1 MPEEQPASP
10 DAPTQPALS
19 TQVELPPHPPTP
31 PVRSMP
37 TGYLI
42 LWGLTII
49 SLLLNLFTVRQMI
62 LARQVARQAIH
73 SAIAIMGDLQ
83 QMSFTH
89 QVIVD
94 QAMPI
99 VTDLPVNETVPVIIN
114 EQLPISTVVQVPVN
128 AGPFGTLNL
137 DIPIRTTVPI
147 NLTAR
152 VNINQ
157 SFHVD
162 TVVPVHFEVPIAIA
176 VRDTPLHATLD
187 SVKAHLEALAATL
200 DAPLL
205 PLGNAGQ
212 QTTPS
217 IEVVP

>member
-1 MPEEQPASP
+1 MPA
-10 DAPTQPALS
+10 
-19 TQVELPPHPPTP
+19 
-31 PVRSMP
+31 
-37 TGYLI
+37 GYLI

-83 QMSFTH
+83 QMSFSHTV
-89 QVIVD
+89 VID

-99 VTDLPVNETVPVIIN
+99 VTDLPVNETIPVTIN

-147 NLTAR
+147 NLTTQVTIA
-152 VNINQ
+152 Q
-157 SFHVD
+157 SFDVD
-162 TVVPVHFEVPIAIA
+162 TIVPVHFEVPVEIA
-176 VRDTPLHATLD
+176 VRDTALYATLD

-205 PLGNAGQ
+205 SLGGVRQ
-212 QTTPS
+212 QATPS
-217 IEVVP
+217 VEVAP